1 MLFAMNYNPCV
12 ELLMTKLC
20 MFFKCHTYVSGN
32 ATIINFETQTLT
44 VSEGDGSFL
53 LCVQIS
59 ALLAGGLHCNV
70 TVEYNFTVKVLGKF
84 VQNKKAGFLYR
95 L

>member
-1 MLFAMNYNPCV
+1 MNYIPGV
-12 ELLMTKLC
+12 ELLITKLC

-32 ATIINFETQTLT
+32 ATINFETQTLT

-59 ALLAGGLHCNV
+59 ALPAGGLGCNV
-70 TVEYNFTVKVLGKF
+70 TVEYNFTVEVLGKF
-84 VQNKKAGFLYR
+84 VQKKKGTISVYM
-95 L
+95 